1 MLTAVSTPHLSLWVT
16 QNKPRLEQAC
26 NVRLSSLITQQMN
39 SLRST
44 LPNPYSQKVPGFNL
58 PKVTNEGYGEFQGKR
73 DVYTYANLGM
83 EKEYIPSPNDDP
95 KTEYRIFTG
104 CSVFFA
110 KTKKQLFEG
119 DFEAQELPKA
129 TVVIY
134 Y

>member
-1 MLTAVSTPHLSLWVT
+1 MTVKIKALS
-16 QNKPRLEQAC
+16 REEFEAAC
-26 NVRLSSLITQQMN
+26 ANGCV
-39 SLRST
+39 
-44 LPNPYSQKVPGFNL
+44 
-58 PKVTNEGYGEFQGKR
+58 YGEFQGKR

-95 KTEYRIFTG
+95 KTEYRIFAG

-134 Y
+134 YQDKLQDD